1 MHNRL
6 IDFWSPRW
14 NKHSDIP
21 TSHWNHIADFARV
34 HMQFEPSEL
43 PPITAHDFRGAY
55 KSNAA
60 TGPCGWTLQDLR
72 HMTDTQV
79 SAVVD
84 LFSAIEDG
92 VPLLAQWC
100 IGLLHFLQKRA
111 SSSTV
116 DGFRPIT
123 VTSFFYRIYAGI
135 RSGQSLAQLSTRANR
150 FQCSFVQ
157 GRQASDVWYL
167 VGVCLELAM
176 QQSTPLFGAVAD
188 VVKAYKALP

>member
-1 MHNRL
+1 MTCHVAIHDTATMHNRL

-123 VTSFFYRIYAGI
+123 VTSFFLPHLCWNPVWSEPCTALHQSKQVSVQFCAGP
-135 RSGQSLAQLSTRANR
+135 S
-150 FQCSFVQ
+150 SF
-157 GRQASDVWYL
+157 
-167 VGVCLELAM
+167 
-176 QQSTPLFGAVAD
+176 
-188 VVKAYKALP
+188 